1 MQKLEEKYLIAK
13 HVTPPLELSVWKEKW
28 TSLYKEAGGDGIR
41 PVKHANYPDYLIY
54 SDGGWSYIGKEHK

>member
-1 MQKLEEKYLIAK
+1 
-13 HVTPPLELSVWKEKW
+13 VTPPLELSVWKEKW